1 MINFNIRKEK
11 TLYLRNHIFRDE
23 QFKIFLLAIIVGV
36 LVAYAAISFRTL
48 FELIQELLFNF
59 PLSISL
65 QNLTKIPWW
74 VLLIVPSLG
83 GLFVGILIHILLPN
97 HKPLGVADVIAAG
110 ALNRGRMSLSLTIK
124 GAIINSV
131 SIGVGASVGREGPII
146 HLGAGFASWI
156 AKKTGLSPA
165 LSLTILGCGVASA
178 IGASFNAPIA
188 GVFFALEVVIGHYA
202 LHTFTPIVISSVA
215 GTLVSRIHFGDYP
228 AFLIPEYSI
237 ASFFEFPAFI
247 FLGIISSII
256 ALFFMK
262 SIFLCEDTI
271 NKFNI
276 PTWLRPFF
284 AGIFIGIF
292 SLFLPQ
298 TLGTGY
304 AATNAALYSSLSL
317 GFLITLVLAK
327 IMTTAACLGSGFG
340 GGIFSPSIF
349 VGAMLGG
356 AYGIITGNIFPEL
369 TSDPGFYALIGMAAV
384 AAPIIGA
391 PISTILIAFELTGEF
406 SAVIASMVAVSISC
420 LICHRISG
428 GSFFTQQLNRQGKTV
443 YGSRLQQILSTQ
455 KIKDIMSSDFEIIR
469 EKAPLSEIRL
479 IITNSVSGD
488 FIVVDNSENL
498 IGFIDL
504 NSSRSTILNQS
515 LDDIINAKDLAESFN
530 NQVRPDDDISFAL
543 EIMEKQGL
551 EYLPVILNNKI
562 LGIVHQ
568 KDALITYNKTL
579 VAAQA
584 AEHNE

>member
-1 MINFNIRKEK
+1 MQKGK
-11 TLYLRNHIFRDE
+11 THYLWNHIFKDE
-23 QFKIFLLAIIVGV
+23 QFKIFLLAIIVGI
-36 LVAYAAISFRTL
+36 LVAYAAISFRLL
-48 FELIQELLFNF
+48 FELIQELLFNY
-59 PLSISL
+59 PLSLSL
-65 QNLTKIPWW
+65 QNLSNIPWW
-74 VLLIVPSLG
+74 ILLIVPSLG
-83 GLFVGILIHILLPN
+83 GLFVGILIQTLLQN

-124 GAIINSV
+124 GAIINSI

-215 GTLVSRIHFGDYP
+215 GTIVSRIHFGDYP
-228 AFLIPEYSI
+228 AFILPEYSI

-247 FLGIISSII
+247 LLGILSSIV

-262 SIFLCEDTI
+262 SIFLCEDAI
-271 NKFNI
+271 DKLNI
-276 PTWLRPFF
+276 PIWLRPFF
-284 AGIFIGIF
+284 AGIFIGIIA
-292 SLFLPQ
+292 LFLPQ
-298 TLGTGY
+298 TLGIGY

-317 GFLITLVLAK
+317 GLLITLVIAK
-327 IMTTAACLGSGFG
+327 TMTTAACLGCGFG
-340 GGIFSPSIF
+340 GGVFSPSIF

-356 AYGIITGNIFPEL
+356 AFGMFASSFFPDL
-369 TSDPGFYALIGMAAV
+369 ASNPGFYALIGMAAV

-406 SAVIASMVAVSISC
+406 SAVTAAMVSVSISC

-428 GSFFTQQLNRQGKTV
+428 GSYFTQQLNRQGKKV

-455 KIKDIMSSDFEIIR
+455 KVRDIMSYDFEII
-469 EKAPLSEIRL
+469 KTKTLLSEIRS
-479 IITNSVSGD
+479 IISNSTSSD
-488 FIVVDNSENL
+488 FIVVDESENL
-498 IGFIDL
+498 IGFVDL
-504 NSSRSTILNQS
+504 NSSRSTILNQN
-515 LDDIINAKDLAESFN
+515 LDKIINAKDLSESFN
-530 NQVRPDDDISFAL
+530 NQVRPDDEISFAL

-568 KDALITYNKTL
+568 KEALITYNKTL